1 MPSRRLNRILWVTV
15 IVLAVFFALRAQD
28 TLELAMSSIGKL
40 DVRSE
45 PGSGQIYLRWR
56 GKIEAPMAQ
65 RIAEELGKRGGSSI
79 STVVL
84 SLSSPGGSLDHGAD
98 VIALLGRIR
107 DTYRLE
113 TVVEGRGICA
123 SMCVP
128 VYLQGDVRRS
138 APSARFMFHEV
149 SFRES
154 LSEEKIA
161 VPEKAV
167 GSATDRFFAKYFL
180 AYGVPQDWVS
190 GVRAAIAGGTDVW
203 KTGRELLDE
212 RAGIVQRLE

>member
-15 IVLAVFFALRAQD
+15 AVLIAVFAMRAQE
-28 TLELAMSSIGKL
+28 TLDLALSSMGTL

-45 PGSGQIYLRWR
+45 AGTGQLYLRWR
-56 GKIEAPMAQ
+56 GKIDAPMAQ
-65 RIAEELGKRGGSSI
+65 RLAEAVARNENSI

-84 SLSSPGGSLDHGAD
+84 SLSSPGGSLDHGAQ
-98 VIALLGRIR
+98 VIAWLGKLREKYRI
-107 DTYRLE
+107 E
-113 TVVEGRGICA
+113 TIVESRGICA

-128 VYLQGDVRRS
+128 VYLQGDVRRA
-138 APSARFMFHEV
+138 APNARFMFHEV
-149 SFRES
+149 SFHES
-154 LSEEKIA
+154 LSEEKLA

-180 AYGVPQDWVS
+180 NAGVPEEWVRS
-190 GVRAAIAGGTDVW
+190 VRQAIAGGVDIW

-212 RAGIVQRLE
+212 RAGIVQRLEQ